1 MKAMAVRT
9 FAQRCRII
17 FTARQQQAFK
27 VVDRGVVHRQRDG
40 KRGPGVVAVH
50 ALDLLARCLGRR
62 QCHNRAPLFQE
73 RTRVG
78 VFDSLDAIRHRDG
91 NPFFDFLFKPLDAER
106 LCAIVGAALV
116 ASLTP
121 REREVM
127 ALIVEGKL
135 NKQVAALLG
144 TVEKTVKSQR
154 ASVMRKTGASS
165 FAALVRLWD
174 AARPS

>member
-1 MKAMAVRT
+1 
-9 FAQRCRII
+9 
-17 FTARQQQAFK
+17 
-27 VVDRGVVHRQRDG
+27 
-40 KRGPGVVAVH
+40 
-50 ALDLLARCLGRR
+50 
-62 QCHNRAPLFQE
+62 
-73 RTRVG
+73 
-78 VFDSLDAIRHRDG
+78 
-91 NPFFDFLFKPLDAER
+91 